1 MEAHPIGQVW
11 GGMRIYDAKY
21 SDQIFQ
27 ALHNF
32 VPGGPEDPK
41 AAIILTNVDAVG
53 GLTTLLLFYFYD
65 GPAAPTEGPFAD
77 FLKIPS
83 ILDTTKTQ
91 DYASLVSLFIVPH
104 HHQLKNKH

>member
-27 ALHNF
+27 ALHSF

-53 GLTTLLLFYFYD
+53 GLTTLIIFYFYD

-83 ILDTTKTQ
+83 ILSTTKTQ
-91 DYASLVSLFIVPH
+91 DYASLVSSVQVTHRSRLH
-104 HHQLKNKH
+104 